1 MRVKGRVD
9 FKERTFAVFEI
20 ENEIPT
26 IMVSWGRGRLIV
38 KIFWSKTDL
47 TSSCVRYEGVDRM

>member
-9 FKERTFAVFEI
+9 FKERTFAVLEI

-47 TSSCVRYEGVDRM
+47 TSSCVR